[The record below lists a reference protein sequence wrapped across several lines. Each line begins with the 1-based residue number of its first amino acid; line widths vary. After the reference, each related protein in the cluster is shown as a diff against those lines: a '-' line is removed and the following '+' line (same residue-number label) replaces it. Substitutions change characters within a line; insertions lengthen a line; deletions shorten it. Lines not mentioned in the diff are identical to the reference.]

1 MIPKEQV
8 LEFQSRISIMIET
21 NTELM
26 INAVL
31 DSGSTEDK
39 DALRFLERV
48 KLGEEMLRIAK
59 EYMK

>member
-1 MIPKEQV
+1 
-8 LEFQSRISIMIET
+8 MIET

>member
-39 DALRFLERV
+39 NALIFLERV
-48 KLGEEMLRIAK
+48 RLGEEMLRIAK

>member
-39 DALRFLERV
+39 NALIFLERV
-48 KLGEEMLRIAK
+48 RLGEEMLKIAK